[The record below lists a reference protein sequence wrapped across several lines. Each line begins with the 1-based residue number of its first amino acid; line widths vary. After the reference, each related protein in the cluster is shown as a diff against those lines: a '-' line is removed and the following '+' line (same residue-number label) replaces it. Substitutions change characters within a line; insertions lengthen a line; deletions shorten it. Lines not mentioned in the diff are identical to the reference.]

1 MDRGQRN
8 GQGCAKAEAGPPAK
22 GDVVSP
28 EKKDA
33 KALKNL
39 RYVLLKNPENLSASQ
54 KGQLKFLT
62 KANLRLYRAYLLKEG
77 LRLALKAGS
86 DEISEALTKWMG
98 WVQRCRIPAFR
109 ELRLKIKRHFKA
121 IVATATHGLSN
132 ARIEATN
139 NKIKLIIRRAYGFRN
154 MDNMIAMIMLS
165 CSSVHPSLPGR

>member
-1 MDRGQRN
+1 M
-8 GQGCAKAEAGPPAK
+8 
-22 GDVVSP
+22 
-28 EKKDA
+28 
-33 KALKNL
+33 KNL
-39 RYVLLKNPENLSASQ
+39 RYVLLKNPENLSANQ
-54 KGQLKFLT
+54 KDQLKFLT
-62 KANLRLYRAYLLKEG
+62 KVNPRLYRAYLLKEG

-98 WVQRCRIPAFR
+98 WAQRCRIPAFR
-109 ELRLKIKRHFKA
+109 NSVSRLSGTSRLSLRQ
-121 IVATATHGLSN
+121 ATHGLSN

>member
-1 MDRGQRN
+1 MKKATHPARARGEKWMRCSRKIHTNFGIIFYHSN
-8 GQGCAKAEAGPPAK
+8 GGNVKKCAVG
-22 GDVVSP
+22 
-28 EKKDA
+28 
-33 KALKNL
+33 
-39 RYVLLKNPENLSASQ
+39 
-54 KGQLKFLT
+54 T
-62 KANLRLYRAYLLKEG
+62 KANPRLYRAYLLKEG

-98 WVQRCRIPAFR
+98 WAQRCRIPAFR

-121 IVATATHGLSN
+121 IVAAATHGLSN